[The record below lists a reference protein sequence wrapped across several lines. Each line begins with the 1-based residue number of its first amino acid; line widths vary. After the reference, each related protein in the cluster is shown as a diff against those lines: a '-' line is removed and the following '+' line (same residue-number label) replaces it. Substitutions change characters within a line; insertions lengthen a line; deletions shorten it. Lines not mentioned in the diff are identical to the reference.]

1 MQQILFY
8 REIGLELGQIKDI
21 LDQPGFDIASALR
34 SHRETLNAKIQRL
47 HELVKTV
54 DHTLK
59 HLSGE
64 RGDTMGKKDD
74 KKDKKKLFKGFS
86 DKKQKEYEREARLQ
100 YGPDLVN
107 ESVARWASYG
117 KSKQA
122 DIMAEAGDIYK
133 RPRKRDEGR
142 SAR

>member
-1 MQQILFY
+1 
-8 REIGLELGQIKDI
+8 
-21 LDQPGFDIASALR
+21 
-34 SHRETLNAKIQRL
+34 
-47 HELVKTV
+47 
-54 DHTLK
+54 
-59 HLSGE
+59 
-64 RGDTMGKKDD
+64 MGKKDD

-100 YGPDLVN
+100 YGPDLLN